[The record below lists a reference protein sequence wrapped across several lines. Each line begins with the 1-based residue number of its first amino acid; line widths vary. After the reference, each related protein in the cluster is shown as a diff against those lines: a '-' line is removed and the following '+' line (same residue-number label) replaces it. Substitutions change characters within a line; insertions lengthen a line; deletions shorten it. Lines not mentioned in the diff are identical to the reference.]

1 MSAKT
6 VEMHFF
12 FEMCWI
18 LVLHH
23 LGENAWRNLFI
34 ALMEALFRVSLTIK
48 HCLPAVKEYVAD
60 DLIYIYIY
68 IFFFTDVAEFGAG
81 VLKLV

>member
-1 MSAKT
+1 
-6 VEMHFF
+6 
-12 FEMCWI
+12 MCWI

-68 IFFFTDVAEFGAG
+68 IFFTDVAEFGAG